1 MIALMR
7 VETSKRRDWSDD
19 ILDRCVEFHGH
30 GGPFMVV
37 GLRMGLVALE
47 RLDAHGWFDLK
58 CVVRLRWAPP
68 DSCVIDGIQTSS
80 GCTMGKHNITVEE
93 QNGVA
98 AEFTKGKERLEVR
111 LRPEVLERI
120 RKVSKSG
127 EDDDVKSVISDLIEA
142 PEAEVFVFL
151 LT

>member
-1 MIALMR
+1 MK
-7 VETSKRRDWSDD
+7 VEASKRRDWSDD
-19 ILDRCVEFHGH
+19 LLDRAIEFHGH

-80 GCTMGKHNITVEE
+80 GCTIGKHNIEIEE
-93 QNGVA
+93 QDGIA
-98 AEFTKGKERLEVR
+98 AEFTKGKERLEVH
-111 LRPEVLERI
+111 LRPEVLDRI
-120 RKVSKSG
+120 RKPG
-127 EDDDVKSVISDLIEA
+127 EEDYVRSVISELIEA
-142 PEAEVFVFL
+142 PEAEIFVVSR
-151 LT
+151 T

>member
-1 MIALMR
+1 MK
-7 VETSKRRDWSDD
+7 VEASKRRDWSDD
-19 ILDRCVEFHGH
+19 LLDRSIEIHGH

-93 QNGVA
+93 QDGIA
-98 AEFTKGKERLEVR
+98 AEFTKGKERLEVH
-111 LRPEVLERI
+111 LRPEVLDRI
-120 RKVSKSG
+120 RKPG
-127 EDDDVKSVISDLIEA
+127 EEDYVRSVISELIEA
-142 PEAEVFVFL
+142 PEAEIFVVS